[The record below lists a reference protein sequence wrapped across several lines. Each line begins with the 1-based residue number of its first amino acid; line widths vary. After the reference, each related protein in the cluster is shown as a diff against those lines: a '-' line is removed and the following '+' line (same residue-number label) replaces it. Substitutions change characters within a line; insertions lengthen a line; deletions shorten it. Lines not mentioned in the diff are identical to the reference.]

1 MKQWSDGSEVVEGGA
16 TAPLHGELRATGWRA
31 LSTVGDAAQESGE
44 PRLQFTISFCA
55 IRRNEAGSDSSEAV
69 KRGATAAKQRSS
81 GATAVKQ

>member
-1 MKQWSDGSEVVEGGA
+1 MKQWSDGSEVVEDGA

-31 LSTVGDAAQESGE
+31 LSTVGGVAQEPGE

-69 KRGATAAKQRSS
+69 KRGAM
-81 GATAVKQ
+81 AVK

>member
-16 TAPLHGELRATGWRA
+16 TAPLHGELLATGWRA

-55 IRRNEAGSDSSEAV
+55 IRRNEAGSEAV
-69 KRGATAAKQRSS
+69 KQCGAMAAKQRSS